1 MEETVTGV
9 LTVENDVVFLKGLD
23 GQNHLK
29 SQHIWEGYVTHW
41 KDLEV
46 HAQRL
51 PQKDYE
57 NGKYMYLL
65 SPVKEKER
73 VPFLELYYNERLVK
87 YTTSTLGHNA
97 INIGGNIFNFSHLM
111 NENEILTPAEY
122 FYRPALGEFAPSP
135 TTGRFSL
142 NENGRNYYDKFGRN
156 FMRTIHVLRIE
167 GIDEASLS
175 HIFHE
180 ELRVIHN
187 TEPHPKNPEKYK
199 DFNFL
204 NRNCTTILRDGLIKY
219 GFKKIKGI
227 FPRDFFVSTATI
239 CLGRKGLKSTLFTMP
254 QLLVKEAPPSVPT
267 PFMNPCNYYQFRKLR
282 YQNQ

>member
-51 PQKDYE
+51 PQKDYK

-142 NENGRNYYDKFGRN
+142 NE
-156 FMRTIHVLRIE
+156 
-167 GIDEASLS
+167 
-175 HIFHE
+175 
-180 ELRVIHN
+180 
-187 TEPHPKNPEKYK
+187 
-199 DFNFL
+199 
-204 NRNCTTILRDGLIKY
+204 KY
-219 GFKKIKGI
+219 GDIERVKFSS
-227 FPRDFFVSTATI
+227 RE
-239 CLGRKGLKSTLFTMP
+239 KSGYFSW
-254 QLLVKEAPPSVPT
+254 K
-267 PFMNPCNYYQFRKLR
+267 R
-282 YQNQ
+282 Y

>member
-41 KDLEV
+41 KDHTV

-87 YTTSTLGHNA
+87 YTASTFGHNA
-97 INIGGNIFNFSHLM
+97 INISGDIFNFSHYM
-111 NENEILTPAEY
+111 NENEIMSPEEY

-142 NENGRNYYDKFGRN
+142 NENGRDYYDKFGRI
-156 FMRTIHVLRIE
+156 FMRTIHVLRVE
-167 GIDEASLS
+167 GIDEPTLS
-175 HIFHE
+175 NIFQE
-180 ELRVIHN
+180 ELEVIHR
-187 TEPHPKNPEKYK
+187 TDPHPENPEKYK
-199 DFNFL
+199 DFNFF
-204 NRNCTTILRDGLIKY
+204 NRSCTTILRDGLRRY
-219 GFKKIKGI
+219 GLKKIKGV
-227 FPRDFFVSTATI
+227 FPRDFFTSAATI
-239 CLGRKGLKSTLFTMP
+239 CLGIRELKSTLFTMP
-254 QLLVKEAPPSVPT
+254 QLLVKEAPRSVTT
-267 PFMNPCNYYQFRKLR
+267 PFMNPCNYYQFSKLR